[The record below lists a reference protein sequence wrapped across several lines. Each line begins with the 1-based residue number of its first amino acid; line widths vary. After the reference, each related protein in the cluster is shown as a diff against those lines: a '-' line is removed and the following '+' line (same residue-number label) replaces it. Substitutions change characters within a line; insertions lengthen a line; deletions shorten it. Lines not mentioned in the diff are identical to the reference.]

1 MGVFNFVFNLKEGRP
16 SFLFFYVKK
25 CIIFAVKI
33 ESIKYINNAKIFRTV
48 MIRIDA
54 ITAVQDHGN
63 TIYIYLNDVFFEV
76 NISYVEFKNKLKL
89 L

>member
-1 MGVFNFVFNLKEGRP
+1 
-16 SFLFFYVKK
+16 
-25 CIIFAVKI
+25 
-33 ESIKYINNAKIFRTV
+33 

-76 NISYVEFKNKLKL
+76 NIGYEEFKNKLKL

>member
-1 MGVFNFVFNLKEGRP
+1 MEYQQYNLFGGTDTMNTETPKD
-16 SFLFFYVKK
+16 
-25 CIIFAVKI
+25 KI
-33 ESIKYINNAKIFRTV
+33 KIGFIEVESIKYINNAKIMRTV

-76 NISYVEFKNKLKL
+76 NIGYEEFKNKLKL